1 MRLLASGD
9 TNKNDPS
16 DARSAAIA
24 ALRSGACRPVRPD
37 DHATVLKVWAK
48 RHRDLGRAGPRSC
61 AACTPC
67 CGLVPGGVSKRIT
80 AAHAARVLE
89 QVTLSGAVAQAR
101 RDLAGGFLDDLRRID
116 AQMRE
121 TRKRLTAAVRATG
134 TTLTEIFGV
143 GPVIAAAVI
152 GETGD
157 TDRVTGRDRF
167 AACNGTAP
175 AGVSS
180 GHRKVHRLS
189 RRGNRRLNHAVHMA
203 AVTQVSQRHSE
214 GWAYYGKKVTDG
226 KTAKEALRALKRQ
239 VSDEILKHLKAGAA
253 RAAAGSGPG
262 GHPGNDSVASAADSH
277 PERRLFGQATPGPAL
292 TLRSPPHDS
301 AKKAAPR
308 TTKKT
313 GRTP

>member
-1 MRLLASGD
+1 M
-9 TNKNDPS
+9 
-16 DARSAAIA
+16 
-24 ALRSGACRPVRPD
+24 
-37 DHATVLKVWAK
+37 
-48 RHRDLGRAGPRSC
+48 
-61 AACTPC
+61 
-67 CGLVPGGVSKRIT
+67 
-80 AAHAARVLE
+80 ARVLE
-89 QVTLSGAVAQAR
+89 QVAASGAVAQAR

-121 TRKRLTAAVRATG
+121 TRKRLTAAVRASG

-262 GHPGNDSVASAADSH
+262 GHPGNDSVASAAGSH